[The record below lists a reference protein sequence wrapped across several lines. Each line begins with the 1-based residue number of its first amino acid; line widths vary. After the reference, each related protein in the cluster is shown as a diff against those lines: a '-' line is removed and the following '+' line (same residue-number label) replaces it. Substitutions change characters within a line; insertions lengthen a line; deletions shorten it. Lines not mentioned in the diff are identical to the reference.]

1 MEGTVNG
8 YIERIMPLIV
18 EYGLSV
24 VGAIVILIIGWMV
37 AGWAKKKTLKKAQA
51 SEKIDKT
58 LVPIFAQS
66 VRILI
71 LIITLLAV
79 LNQFGVQTTSI
90 VAVLGASALAIGL
103 ALQGT
108 LSNVA
113 AGMML
118 LILRPFKVGDAV
130 DIGGTAGVVDSISLF
145 TTEMHT
151 FDNVGVSMPNS
162 RVWGNEIKN
171 FNAFDT
177 RRVDMV
183 FGIGYDDD
191 IDKAMSI
198 IKEVLDS
205 DDRVLDEPQTLIE
218 VGNLGDSSV
227 DIFVRPWSKSSD
239 YWGLKFHVTK
249 TIKEKFDENGI
260 SIPYPQ
266 RDVHMFQK
274 N

>member
-1 MEGTVNG
+1 MEGTVNE
-8 YIERIMPLIV
+8 YVERIMPLIV

-24 VGAIVILIIGWMV
+24 IGAILILIVGWV
-37 AGWAKKKTLKKAQA
+37 IAGWAKRKTMKKAQA
-51 SEKIDKT
+51 SEKVDKT
-58 LVPIFAQS
+58 LVPIFAQA

-90 VAVLGASALAIGL
+90 VAVLGASALAVGL

-113 AGMML
+113 AGVML

-130 DIGGTAGVVDSISLF
+130 DIGGTAGVVDSIGLF

-162 RVWGNEIKN
+162 NVWGNEIKN

-191 IDKAMSI
+191 IDKAMEI

-205 DDRVLDEPQTLIE
+205 DERVLDDPEPLIV

-227 DIFVRPWSKSSD
+227 DITVRPWSKASD
-239 YWGLKFHVTK
+239 YWGLKFDVTK
-249 TIKEKFDENGI
+249 TIKEKFDANEI
-260 SIPYPQ
+260 TFPYPQ
-266 RDVHMFQK
+266 RDVHMFQS